1 MKYSGFR
8 RWLPRQGV
16 LLAGEMVRQ
25 GIRKADLA
33 WALGIHPPQVGR
45 LLDLGHASKIGSV
58 EAALSVLGRRLD
70 VALA

>member
-1 MKYSGFR
+1 MKCSGFR

-16 LLAGEMVRQ
+16 LLASEMVRQ

-33 WALGIHPPQVGR
+33 RALGIHPPQVDR
-45 LLDLGHASKIGSV
+45 LLDLGHASKIESV